1 MEEVKEVKGGG
12 QGDGVD
18 LLIGGQGDVVD
29 LLIKKELV
37 NKSTTSP

>member
-18 LLIGGQGDVVD
+18 LLI
-29 LLIKKELV
+29 KKELV